1 MNMFCVCFIV
11 FLKPCSMQEHL
22 VQVWCSWYCAFS
34 NNRLETACRIG
45 PLQPLKNA
53 KPKIAGG
60 RVDRVANLW
69 QKAMWGQCWRQV
81 FWQMSQLN
89 AMEDQSMYSRWIFVC
104 IGCECKNW
112 SNWQEHTFPTWWC
125 VGRETVA
132 RLQNQRNLS
141 IESAFARSYCLD
153 HAG

>member
-45 PLQPLKNA
+45 SLQPLKNA

-60 RVDRVANLW
+60 RVDRVANFYKRLCEVSAGG
-69 QKAMWGQCWRQV
+69 KFFGKCH
-81 FWQMSQLN
+81 SC

-141 IESAFARSYCLD
+141 IKSAFARSYCLD